1 MHVIAII
8 LAMIFLLTLQPIAIG
23 QQPPEPPSSD
33 QPWNPPPPSGT
44 GNIGTFTVIPG
55 PGGGGAAAA
64 WMADY
69 QYNKQDHFSGSQTL
83 YLFVVSPYANYFLWW
98 YEYYPTGSV
107 PQGHWM
113 MWAVGPLSGGMY
125 VLGPMS
131 PEPSEPYGLHAERVW
146 MMDTASGNFADTIA
160 RWSYDAPAP
169 STIPTSSQISLS
181 QSQVNPG
188 EQVLVTASVS
198 PAPTGGTLSISLSGN
213 SQQWSILN
221 SAQASTASV
230 SVNWSPPGPGTY
242 NFKATFSGYTDTGA
256 NKIYSQSESTPARLV
271 VQLIQTTLTL
281 SVSPSSTSIDV
292 LTRAVSSVTLTGT
305 LTPSIS
311 GAYVLI
317 TTSGPSGQTSR
328 TEVTGPGGLFSES
341 FTPSQA
347 GVYTISASY
356 PGDATHQPSQA
367 GSSTATVTES
377 WTTALVI
384 VGIVVVAVV
393 AIVLFLMFRRRGG
406 QGSPKGGRGRQRESR
421 R

>member
-1 MHVIAII
+1 MHVIAIM

-23 QQPPEPPSSD
+23 QQPPEPPGPD

-44 GNIGTFTVIPG
+44 GYTGGLTVIPG

-64 WMADY
+64 WMTDY
-69 QYNKQDHFSGSQTL
+69 QYNRQDHFSGSETL
-83 YLFVVSPYANYFLWW
+83 YLFVVSPYASYFLWW
-98 YEYYPTGSV
+98 YEYYPSGNV

-113 MWAVGPLSGGMY
+113 MWSVGPLSGGMY

-146 MMDTASGNFADTIA
+146 MMDAASSNFVDAIA

-188 EQVLVTASVS
+188 EQVFVTASVS
-198 PAPTGGTLSISLSGN
+198 PAPTGGTLSISLSESG
-213 SQQWSILN
+213 QQWNILN
-221 SAQASTASV
+221 SAQASTGSV

-256 NKIYSQSESTPARLV
+256 NKIYSQSESAPARLV

-317 TTSGPSGQTSR
+317 AISGPSGQTSR
-328 TEVTGPGGLFSES
+328 TEVTGPGGSFSES

-367 GSSTATVTES
+367 GSSTVTVTET

-384 VGIVVVAVV
+384 VGIVVVAVI
-393 AIVLFLMFRRRGG
+393 AIVLFLMFRR
-406 QGSPKGGRGRQRESR
+406 KGGRGKPQGDRGRQHGNR